1 MYADKGKTGIESI
14 EMHAEREL
22 RGLVQYHI
30 IQVCSEI
37 NTIQLPQQIL
47 KYEATH
53 AGNIDL
59 KTMITDYLELEKER
73 IVYYTDF
80 IVMPSDKLKNAAM
93 NFLHAARN
101 EKIYFITDQSLMGN
115 NKEGFA
121 MTEFGIYWKMPMQK
135 PQKVYY
141 HQLNQ
146 LVKDGEWMTIN
157 KQFFHAN
164 PTLNTKLLFLL
175 DKLRA
180 IYAE

>member
-1 MYADKGKTGIESI
+1 
-14 EMHAEREL
+14 
-22 RGLVQYHI
+22 
-30 IQVCSEI
+30 
-37 NTIQLPQQIL
+37 
-47 KYEATH
+47 
-53 AGNIDL
+53 
-59 KTMITDYLELEKER
+59 
-73 IVYYTDF
+73 
-80 IVMPSDKLKNAAM
+80 
-93 NFLHAARN
+93 
-101 EKIYFITDQSLMGN
+101 
-115 NKEGFA
+115 